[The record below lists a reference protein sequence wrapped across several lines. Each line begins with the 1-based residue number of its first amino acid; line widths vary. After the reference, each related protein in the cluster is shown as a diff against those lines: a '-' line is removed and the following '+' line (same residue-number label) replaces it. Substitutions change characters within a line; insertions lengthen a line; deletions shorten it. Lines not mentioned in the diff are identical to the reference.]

1 MAFIIIRILSLFCF
15 FISDLLWIKPIKSG
29 IPNYVLIFIRSIFT
43 ALIFTT
49 IWLVLK
55 QSMADIAIDNNL
67 LKESYQNS
75 LMFYLSA
82 VLLCLFSFWGLYF
95 FTSSLKLNKFSFVA
109 PLANLGFIFTILTSF
124 WVYQTSI
131 TSNQI
136 IALIIFAVTVMV
148 VLKQIP
154 LNDFKLL
161 VVPIVLTHFFWDTA
175 VVFYPLIIDSI
186 GIIPFCLLMEVCVM
200 ISSGILVV
208 VNSKIISWY
217 LIKPHLIRAIF
228 MAIVICTAVFL
239 FSTSLTYLPVLV
251 VVTLGL
257 LTKIIRLTYG
267 YTVLKERLDKN
278 EVTVL
283 LLMVIGGVLASI

>member
-1 MAFIIIRILSLFCF
+1 MIFIAIRILSLVFF
-15 FISDLLWIKPIKSG
+15 FISDLLWVKPIKSG
-29 IPNYVLIFIRSIFT
+29 LPNYILIFIRSV
-43 ALIFTT
+43 FTT
-49 IWLVLK
+49 IIFGIIWLTIKLY
-55 QSMADIAIDNNL
+55 ANEIATVNNMIKVTYPKNIL
-67 LKESYQNS
+67 
-75 LMFYLSA
+75 FYVYA
-82 VLLCLFSFWGLYF
+82 VMLCLFSFWGLYF

-109 PLANLGFIFTILTSF
+109 PLANLGFIFTILTSLA
-124 WVYQTSI
+124 VYQLTI
-131 TSNQI
+131 TNIQI
-136 IALIIFAVTVMV
+136 FALAIFAITVLII
-148 VLKQIP
+148 LK
-154 LNDFKLL
+154 NFNFSDFKLL
-161 VVPIVLTHFFWDTA
+161 VIPIVLTHFFWDTA

-278 EVTVL
+278 EVIVL
-283 LLMVIGGVLASI
+283 LLMVIGGILASI